1 MNRHIVQAI
10 LYFFGILTT
19 IYNIFLKDLLMLY
32 SYLMERNRYI
42 NVIAVFA
49 LFCLGFFFLRAHLM
63 EHNRYMNLIG
73 IMTILSICYAFSQN
87 KKAINYRIIMHALT
101 LQFVIAFLVL
111 KVNVGRWLLSLVA
124 GGVACIYQFADV
136 GSRFVFGHLLDSGP
150 DGSIIFAFKVLPV
163 IIFFGSFTA
172 VLFHFDII
180 QKAVKAIS
188 VVIQPLLGT
197 SGAETLC
204 AIANSFLGQTEAPLL
219 VRDYLKTMTKSE
231 MLVVMVS
238 GMGTI
243 SGAILVVFAAMG
255 VPAPHMLAAS
265 AMAIPSTIMIAKIL
279 YPQSEETADAG
290 ADVEFSAKT
299 KNVFDAISQGTVD
312 GLQLALNVAAML
324 ISFIA
329 LLAMLDFVLGYAGIK
344 INDVLQ
350 LIGFPLLPDLSVA
363 NIFSYLFAPFGYLLG
378 FTGQTALDV
387 GQLIGIKV
395 SVNELVAY
403 GKMMK
408 MTLPQRAIDITTYAL
423 CGFSNFSCIG
433 IQIGGIGALVPEKR
447 QWLTELGLYAVLG
460 GALSNLLSA
469 MMAGLL
475 L

>member
-1 MNRHIVQAI
+1 
-10 LYFFGILTT
+10 
-19 IYNIFLKDLLMLY
+19 MLF
-32 SYLMERNRYI
+32 SYL
-42 NVIAVFA
+42 
-49 LFCLGFFFLRAHLM
+49 L
-63 EHNRYMNLIG
+63 EHNRFMNLIG
-73 IMTILSICYAFSQN
+73 IAVILCICFIFSRN
-87 KKAINYRIIMHALT
+87 RKAINIKLIFNAL
-101 LQFVIAFLVL
+101 LMQFTIAFLVL
-111 KVNVGRWLLSLVA
+111 KTNVGGLLLEIIA
-124 GGVACIYQFADV
+124 NGVARIYQFADV
-136 GSRFVFGHLLDSGP
+136 GARFVFGRLLDVGA

-172 VLFHFDII
+172 ILFHYNII
-180 QKAVKAIS
+180 QKVVKIIS
-188 VVIQPLLGT
+188 FAIQPLLGT

-255 VPAPHMLAAS
+255 VPVPHMLAAS
-265 AMAIPSTIMIAKIL
+265 AMAIPSTIMIAKTL
-279 YPQSEETADAG
+279 YPQEEKTVTNG
-290 ADVEFSAKT
+290 TEVKFESNT

-329 LLAMLDFVLGYAGIK
+329 LLALFDFVLGYAGLK

-350 LIGFPLLPDLSVA
+350 LVGLPAFLPNLSVEY
-363 NIFSYLFAPFGYLLG
+363 IFSWLFSPFGYLLG
-378 FTGQTALDV
+378 FTGKTATDV

-395 SVNELVAY
+395 AVNELVAY
-403 GKMMK
+403 GQMMK
-408 MTLPQRAIDITTYAL
+408 MTDLPQRAIDITTYAL

-433 IQIGGIGALVPEKR
+433 IQIGGIGALVPKKR

-469 MMAGLL
+469 MIAGLL